1 MGLDREAG
9 ESVSEVEGEVH
20 KRTSVSSSIK
30 LRFKKVRLE
39 VNALDYIMKEVLSM
53 EYENRK

>member
-9 ESVSEVEGEVH
+9 ESVSEVKGEVH